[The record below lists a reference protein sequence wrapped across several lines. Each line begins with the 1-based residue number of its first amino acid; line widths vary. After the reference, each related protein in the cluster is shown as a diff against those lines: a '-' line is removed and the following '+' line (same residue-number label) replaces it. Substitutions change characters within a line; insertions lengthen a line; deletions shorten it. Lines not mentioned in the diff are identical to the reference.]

1 MTSATSAP
9 LQLEGHPG
17 ALRLWTRP
25 GDTVFSPFG
34 GIGSEGTALEMGRR
48 SVSVELKRV
57 YYEQA
62 ARNLA
67 SVDDGPAQQALF

>member
-1 MTSATSAP
+1 
-9 LQLEGHPG
+9 
-17 ALRLWTRP
+17 
-25 GDTVFSPFG
+25 
-34 GIGSEGTALEMGRR
+34 MGRR
-48 SVSVELKRV
+48 SVSVELKRS